1 MAKQI
6 IDLGTSPNKG
16 DGDPLRTAFDKVN
29 DNFDELYLALGNPSG
44 ATTDVLPDSDAT
56 IDLGSAAKQWAD
68 LHVADFIYL
77 NGARIEVT
85 AGGALLVNG
94 GAPAEVQDTVG
105 SVFGDDSTLLVDGVN
120 NIIPSANISG
130 TEATNWDTA
139 FSWGDHNAAGYLT
152 DLIGDLQGS
161 VFADDSTLLVDS
173 IEGKIVGEVTGPISS
188 TNWMAASDSYLTIS
202 NGGSTQP
209 GPIQIVASANLDLA
223 AGAGQVI
230 NANRNIVAAEGV
242 TGNVTGDIVGS
253 VFADDSSVMVD
264 AVNNTMFA
272 ETLTTLGVFG
282 NPTLSLNADFVG
294 IDAQNGN
301 LTLQTSDTIINNF
314 VNKWEVQGISASM
327 ELTDDGVNSEL
338 GLNIDVVDF
347 GTGNTIDMQNN
358 TVHLTGATFTGEPW
372 ISLADLK
379 TEVAASV
386 DFTDFQTRIAAL

>member
-173 IEGKIVGEVTGPISS
+173 IEGKIVGEVTGTISS
-188 TNWMAASDSYLTIS
+188 TNWMATSDSYLTIS

-253 VFADDSSVMVD
+253 VFADDSTLLVD
-264 AVNNTMFA
+264 AVN
-272 ETLTTLGVFG
+272 GVIPG
-282 NPTLSLNADFVG
+282 YIKT
-294 IDAQNGN
+294 
-301 LTLQTSDTIINNF
+301 
-314 VNKWEVQGISASM
+314 
-327 ELTDDGVNSEL
+327 
-338 GLNIDVVDF
+338 
-347 GTGNTIDMQNN
+347 
-358 TVHLTGATFTGEPW
+358 
-372 ISLADLK
+372 ADLK
-379 TEVAASV
+379 IALNDGAGDYAAFKAWV
-386 DFTDFQTRIAAL
+386 IANL